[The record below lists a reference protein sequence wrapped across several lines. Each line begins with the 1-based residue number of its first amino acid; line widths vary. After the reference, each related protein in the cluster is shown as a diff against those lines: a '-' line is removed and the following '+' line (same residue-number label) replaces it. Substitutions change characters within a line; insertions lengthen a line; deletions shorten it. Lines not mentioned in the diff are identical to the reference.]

1 MAAEY
6 APWIFGGIT
15 AGLSLYALISSRGK
29 NEGTD
34 AEKLATI
41 AKTAADNAEDINE
54 LRDARARHDERIRV
68 VEKEAERFRAWQ
80 ESFLSGRKR

>member
-54 LRDARARHDERIRV
+54 LKDSRARHDERIRTL
-68 VEKEAERFRAWQ
+68 EKEAERSRNWQ
-80 ESFLSGRKR
+80 EGFFRKR